1 MHMTTNRTKRRRKLL
16 TVVAG
21 ATAIALAVSPLQV
34 AFAADGDLLRSGGY
48 ELVLNSGATGQ
59 PIVVRDAT
67 TGAAVLVE
75 QQPLQLIIKSGTN
88 PVDVNGRY
96 TSVGLQG
103 DQLVGTG
110 DVRTPGGSVFR
121 FRDSFR
127 VAQGGGFSASRTV
140 TVVTAST
147 ADQGF
152 NSRFTIGAASPRPL
166 QDYQFLAPGVWYDR
180 NRNVPAGALASN
192 LNDNYMYF
200 REMRLA
206 LPFVMMHDPAS
217 GVDVSL
223 AHQNPRAASPVD
235 EGSGAWLVNGGI
247 THAAV
252 GAQRIPSTK
261 LAIVYPGMEGEK
273 NYVNRA
279 AAWVRRSNPVTVGYT
294 QNYEFR
300 IRTGRAADFGTA
312 VRDTWRYHWAMQ
324 NPQIAKVPVDQVYR
338 SSVDVLASYSS
349 TWGGAPGLPFS
360 VNLPDGTVKEVSY
373 QMGFVGQQIPAA
385 YLMLR
390 DGYLNNR
397 PDNVTKG
404 RQILD
409 FWANNSSAPSGLPR
423 TWYDVNPPGWRGFY
437 PTYLRIAT
445 DGMEGILK
453 ASRLM
458 RSRGT
463 PVPAWENYARRFGDW
478 LVTHQNA
485 DGSYYRSYNLAGT
498 APDNQA
504 KYNTHNAVPF
514 LMELSAYTGDTRY
527 RAAALRAGE
536 FAWQNVHLP
545 AAYVG
550 GTPDNDNVT
559 DKEAPSLA
567 LRAFLS
573 LYDYTRDA
581 RWLQA
586 AQRAGD
592 FAETWAYAWNY
603 PVASNRTAYTKYGVR
618 GQSLIATGHSA
629 MDTWHSASLYDFY
642 RLYRATNDQHYLAYA
657 RLLANEAKL
666 TTQYPGN
673 PLGYARDGLVEE
685 AIGLSDLRYGG
696 VSLWL
701 PWNSVAH
708 AEPLALLKDTYGD
721 MDIDALAGSPNPQ
734 PSTPAPGPTTPTPNI
749 NTITNKHSGL
759 CLDDYN
765 GVTAAGAEVRQWT
778 CNGLALQNWTVTPV
792 ADGYSQI
799 RNGHSGL
806 CLDNKDSASTAGAP
820 VQQWTCNGLATQQ
833 WRTTAVGAGYS
844 TLTNRHNGLCLDNYN
859 WGTVPGAEVRQWTC
873 NNLATQHWRL
883 A

>member
-1 MHMTTNRTKRRRKLL
+1 MDTITTRRKRLRRL
-16 TVVAG
+16 TAVAG
-21 ATAIALAVSPLQV
+21 GAAIALAAAPLPL
-34 AFAADGDLLRSGGY
+34 AAAADGDPLRSGGY

-59 PIVVRDAT
+59 PVVVRDAT
-67 TGAAVLVE
+67 TQAAVLAE
-75 QQPLQLIIKSGTN
+75 SLPLQLIIKSGTN
-88 PVDVNGRY
+88 PVDVGGRY
-96 TSVGLQG
+96 TTVGLQG
-103 DQLVGTG
+103 DELVGTG

-121 FRDSFR
+121 FRDSYR

-140 TVVTAST
+140 TVVTASA

-152 NSRFTIGAASPRPL
+152 NSRFTIGAANPRPL

-192 LNDNYMYF
+192 LNDNYLYF
-200 REMRLA
+200 REMRMP
-206 LPFVMMHDPAS
+206 LPFVMMHDPGS
-217 GVDVSL
+217 GLDVSL
-223 AHQNPRAASPVD
+223 AHQNPQAASPVD
-235 EGSGAWLVNGGI
+235 EGSAAWLVNSGI
-247 THAAV
+247 TYAAL
-252 GAQRIPSTK
+252 GAQRVPATK

-273 NYVNRA
+273 NYVNRG
-279 AAWVRRSNPVTVGYT
+279 AAWVRRSNPVTAGYT

-300 IRTGRAADFGTA
+300 IRTGRTADFA
-312 VRDTWRYHWAMQ
+312 AAARDAWRYHWNMQ
-324 NPQIAKVPVDQVYR
+324 NPQITKVPVEQIYR
-338 SSVDVLASYSS
+338 SSMDVLASYTS

-360 VNLPDGTVKEVSY
+360 VNLPQGTVKEVSY

-390 DGYLNNR
+390 DGYLNTR

-409 FWANNSSAPSGLPR
+409 FWANNSSAASGLPR
-423 TWYDVNPPGWRGFY
+423 TWYDVNPPGWRSFY

-445 DGMEGILK
+445 DGMEGMLK

-458 RSRGT
+458 RDRGT
-463 PVPAWENYARRFGDW
+463 SVPAWENYARRFGDW
-478 LVTHQNA
+478 LVTHQNP

-514 LMELSAYTGDTRY
+514 LMELAAYTGDTRY

-545 AAYVG
+545 SAYVG
-550 GTPDNDNVT
+550 GTPDNNNVT

-573 LYDYTRDA
+573 LYDHTRDA

-603 PVASNRTAYTKYGVR
+603 PVASSRAAYAKYGVR

-629 MDTWHSASLYDFY
+629 MDTWHSASLCDFY
-642 RLYRATNDQHYLAYA
+642 RLYRATNDPHYLQYA

-673 PLGYARDGLVEE
+673 SLGYARDGLLEE

-708 AEPLALLKDTYGD
+708 AEPLALLKDTYGN
-721 MDIDALAGSPNPQ
+721 MDIDALSASPSPE
-734 PSTPAPGPTTPTPNI
+734 PSTPAPTGR
-749 NTITNKHSGL
+749 TI
-759 CLDDYN
+759 
-765 GVTAAGAEVRQWT
+765 
-778 CNGLALQNWTVTPV
+778 P
-792 ADGYSQI
+792 
-799 RNGHSGL
+799 
-806 CLDNKDSASTAGAP
+806 
-820 VQQWTCNGLATQQ
+820 
-833 WRTTAVGAGYS
+833 
-844 TLTNRHNGLCLDNYN
+844 NRHSDCSWKAATRSSLASPRCGINAE
-859 WGTVPGAEVRQWTC
+859 GTARHNRKDARPGPP
-873 NNLATQHWRL
+873 HPG
-883 A
+883 